1 MSIFAY
7 QALKGLQLTERSVV
21 ELMAKLET
29 RSFEI
34 GDDINQAGGTG
45 LHLICDG
52 LVMSCLSNG
61 WGAPSAIDM
70 YGPNTWVGGAGVF
83 GTEDAA
89 TRYICLAPSR
99 VIYLPLAANV
109 DYSLT
114 ERAFQDYISK
124 LLRWRDGHHMA
135 MISAAKATQPGARIA
150 LLLAIL
156 ARGIRC
162 SHSHLPLTSQAN
174 GPVVPTNQSV
184 IADYVGLSRSV
195 VSRHLQA
202 LVSAGL
208 MRLNYGSI
216 EFLNTSSWEALYQ
229 AHVHNTLKQQ
239 RSLAELF
246 GALQVPLAA

>member
-1 MSIFAY
+1 
-7 QALKGLQLTERSVV
+7 
-21 ELMAKLET
+21 
-29 RSFEI
+29 
-34 GDDINQAGGTG
+34 
-45 LHLICDG
+45 
-52 LVMSCLSNG
+52 
-61 WGAPSAIDM
+61 M

-99 VIYLPLAANV
+99 VIHLPLAANV

-114 ERAFQDYISK
+114 ERAFQDFISK

-135 MISAAKATQPGARIA
+135 MISASKATQPGARIA

-195 VSRHLQA
+195 VSRHLQE

-216 EFLNTSSWEALYQ
+216 EFLNTPSWEALYQ

-246 GALQVPLAA
+246 GAQQAPLAA